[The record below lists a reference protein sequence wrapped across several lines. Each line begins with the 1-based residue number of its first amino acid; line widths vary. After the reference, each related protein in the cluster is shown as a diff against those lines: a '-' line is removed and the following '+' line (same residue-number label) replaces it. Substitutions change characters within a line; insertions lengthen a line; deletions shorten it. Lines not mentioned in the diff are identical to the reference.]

1 MSALSLRK
9 KKAPQQYLVK
19 KPLTYYFRKYWQ
31 LYLLMI
37 PGFLYMIFF
46 ELWPLH
52 GLLLAFK
59 DYSFKKGI
67 FGSDWVGFRYFKTFF
82 GSYDFWPMVKNTVVI
97 GFIKTILEFPC
108 AIILALLLNE
118 LRNLKFK
125 KAVQT
130 ISYLPHFMSGVVIVT
145 LAQKVLA
152 PNVGVLNQ
160 VIAAFGGDGSTYF
173 LNEKNFFYIILYI
186 LDTWEGVGWGSIIY
200 LSALSSVNTELYEA
214 VEIDGGGRWT
224 KMRHVSL
231 PSIIPT
237 AGLLF
242 IMGVGGLFS
251 SSATQLWL
259 LRTPGNSALAETLD
273 YYVLR
278 IGLVGGQYGYA
289 TAVGIVQA
297 IVGFILVYIFN
308 TLGKK
313 FTEVS
318 LW

>member
-1 MSALSLRK
+1 MGALTLK
-9 KKAPQQYLVK
+9 KKAPQKEYAIK
-19 KPLTYYFRKYWQ
+19 RPLKYYFKKYWQ
-31 LYLLMI
+31 LYVLMI

-46 ELWPLH
+46 EIWPLH

-59 DYSFKKGI
+59 DYSFRKGI

-82 GSYDFWPMVKNTVVI
+82 SSYDFWPMVFNTVKI
-97 GFIKTILEFPC
+97 GFIKTILEFPM

-130 ISYLPHFMSGVVIVT
+130 ISYLPHFLSGVVIVT
-145 LAQKVLA
+145 LAQKILA
-152 PNVGVLNQ
+152 PNVGILNQ
-160 VIAAFGGDGSTYF
+160 AIAFFGGDGSTYF
-173 LNEKNFFYIILYI
+173 LNEKKYFYIILFV
-186 LDTWEGVGWGSIIY
+186 LDVWESIGWGSIIY

-214 VEIDGGGRWT
+214 VEIDGGGRWA
-224 KMRHVSL
+224 KMWHVSF

-251 SSATQLWL
+251 SSAQQLWL

-278 IGLVGGQYGYA
+278 VGLVNGQYGYA

-297 IVGFILVYIFN
+297 VVGFILVYIFN

-313 FTEVS
+313 FTETS